1 MGMINVLPQS
11 VAELIAAGEVVDR
24 PASIVKE
31 LVENA
36 LDAGADRILV
46 EIKNGGIGYIRVSD
60 NGCGISAE
68 DMPLAFIR
76 HATSKIV
83 EAADLDSIATLGFR
97 GEALP
102 SIAAVSRVKV
112 TSRTEDE
119 KLGSCFY
126 IDGSGKTEQTEC
138 GCSVGTVIEVK
149 DLFYNTPARMKFLK
163 KDVTEG
169 NAVASLM
176 DRLALANPSVAF
188 ELIRE
193 GKRTLKTAG
202 DGKLISAVR
211 MVCGAEVASGMIP
224 INYERGGITV
234 SGVISKPSIART
246 TRSLQTFFINSRY
259 VRSKTCAAAVEEAYK
274 NRMMTGRF
282 PACII
287 NLDIDC
293 GQVDVN
299 VHPAKLEVRFS
310 DERLVYNTVYS
321 GCVESLVQSEQKVP
335 AASKSKINYF
345 SINDFDHSDRQ
356 MTIPANKAAMPI
368 EKSAHI
374 GMMNAINNARA
385 FAQPIEL
392 HDDSKPLYNAEIKP
406 VKSEGITYGN
416 DIPAAR
422 TNRKMLDIECSETTS
437 ERMILS
443 TAAKPDINIICEQ
456 EKAEDIKTENVSDI
470 EQAAE
475 IHEQIMTA
483 GSDDKVIPT
492 EEQNVPEPYRI
503 IGELFDTYILIE
515 QNDSFILIDK
525 HAAHERYIYNSIKH
539 LEKGADRQVLLV
551 PQPVNLARD
560 EYFALQD
567 NLEAIE
573 MLGITAEDFGE
584 GTILVREIPMLLDGF
599 SLNDLLG
606 EVAQRILAKKNNVTP
621 ELLDELLYNVSCRAA
636 VMAGKKS
643 SMPELTVL
651 ADMVLGNSAVRYC
664 PHGRPVMTV
673 MSRREVEKTFGRMG

>member
-1 MGMINVLPQS
+1 MGMINILPQS

-36 LDAGADRILV
+36 LDAGADRISV

-60 NGCGISAE
+60 NGCGIAAD

-76 HATSKIV
+76 HATSKIL

-119 KLGSCFY
+119 RLGSCFY
-126 IDGSGKTEQTEC
+126 IDGSGKTEQTDC
-138 GCSVGTVIEVK
+138 GCSIGTVIEVR

-193 GKRTLKTAG
+193 GKRTLQTAG

-211 MVCGAEVASGMIP
+211 MVCGAEVAAGMIP
-224 INYERGGITV
+224 VNYQRSGITV

-259 VRSKTCAAAVEEAYK
+259 VRSKTCAAAVEESYK

-282 PACII
+282 PACIL
-287 NLDIDC
+287 NLEIDC

-321 GCVESLVQSEQKVP
+321 ACIEALIESEQKQL
-335 AASKSKINYF
+335 AAPKSKINYF

-356 MTIPANKAAMPI
+356 LTI
-368 EKSAHI
+368 SAVKPTETKRENIHI
-374 GMMNAINNARA
+374 GMLGAMNTLRQNPVA
-385 FAQPIEL
+385 IEL
-392 HDDSKPLYNAEIKP
+392 HDDSKPLYNAKKED
-406 VKSEGITYGN
+406 VKLDGITEN
-416 DIPAAR
+416 IDVPASR
-422 TNRKMLDIECSETTS
+422 TNRKMLDVECTETVV
-437 ERMILS
+437 ERMTPVSDTSDFEKKVEIIQEQIIPNIKEPIESVQQAEDNIL
-443 TAAKPDINIICEQ
+443 EQ
-456 EKAEDIKTENVSDI
+456 EEPKDI
-470 EQAAE
+470 E
-475 IHEQIMTA
+475 
-483 GSDDKVIPT
+483 DKI
-492 EEQNVPEPYRI
+492 EPYRI

-515 QNDSFILIDK
+515 QHDSFILIDK

-539 LEKGADRQVLLV
+539 LEKGGDRQLLLV
-551 PQPVNLARD
+551 PQPVALSRD
-560 EYFALQD
+560 EYFALQEHI
-567 NLEAIE
+567 EALE

-584 GTILVREIPMLLDGF
+584 STILVREIPMLLDGF
-599 SLNDLLG
+599 SLNELLG
-606 EVAQRILAKKNNVTP
+606 EVAQRILSKKNNVTP
-621 ELLDELLYNVSCRAA
+621 ELLDELLYNISCRAA
-636 VMAGKKS
+636 VMAGRKS
-643 SMPELTVL
+643 SIPELEVL
-651 ADMVLGNSAVRYC
+651 ADMVLGKSAVRHC

-673 MSRREVEKTFGRMG
+673 MSRRDVEKTFGRMG

>member
-1 MGMINVLPQS
+1 MGMINLLPQS

-36 LDAGADRILV
+36 LDAGADRISV

-76 HATSKIV
+76 HATSKIS

-112 TSRTEDE
+112 SSRTEDE

-126 IDGSGKTEQTEC
+126 IDGSGKTEQTDC
-138 GCSVGTVIEVK
+138 GCSVGTVIEVR

-188 ELIRE
+188 ELVRE
-193 GKRTLKTAG
+193 GKKTLQTAG

-211 MVCGAEVASGMIP
+211 MICGAEVAAGMIP
-224 INYERGGITV
+224 VNYERGGIRV
-234 SGVISKPSIART
+234 SGVISKPSVARI

-282 PACII
+282 PACVID
-287 NLDIDC
+287 LEIDC
-293 GQVDVN
+293 SQVDVN

-321 GCVESLVQSEQKVP
+321 ACVEALVESEQKP
-335 AASKSKINYF
+335 AVQKSKINYF

-356 MTIPANKAAMPI
+356 ISIIDAAKAS
-368 EKSAHI
+368 KSGFDSKHI
-374 GMMNAINNARA
+374 GMVAAMSSPRPVSPVA
-385 FAQPIEL
+385 EL
-392 HDDSKPLYNAEIKP
+392 HDDSKSLYNAKIEDVKP
-406 VKSEGITYGN
+406 NAVTVLQEL
-416 DIPAAR
+416 PAAR
-422 TNRKMLDIECSETTS
+422 TNRKMLDIECGETVV
-437 ERMILS
+437 ERM
-443 TAAKPDINIICEQ
+443 TEPAAIQTI
-456 EKAEDIKTENVSDI
+456 AEEESKSNYNAVKQNTVEEIPALVQSAVAEIV
-470 EQAAE
+470 AAE
-475 IHEQIMTA
+475 PPKADSNIL
-483 GSDDKVIPT
+483 T
-492 EEQNVPEPYRI
+492 ETEPYRI

-539 LEKGADRQVLLV
+539 LEKGSDRQLLLL
-551 PQPVNLARD
+551 PQPVTLARD

-567 NLEAIE
+567 NLSALEA
-573 MLGITAEDFGE
+573 LGIAAEDFGE
-584 GTILVREIPMLLDGF
+584 GTILVREIPMLLEGY
-599 SLNDLLG
+599 SLNELLG
-606 EVAQRILAKKNNVTP
+606 EVAQRILSKKNNVTP
-621 ELLDELLYNVSCRAA
+621 ELLDELLYNISCRAA
-636 VMAGKKS
+636 VMAGRKS
-643 SMPELTVL
+643 SMPEMQVL
-651 ADMVLGNSAVRYC
+651 ADMVLGNSAIRYC
-664 PHGRPVMTV
+664 PHGRPVMSV